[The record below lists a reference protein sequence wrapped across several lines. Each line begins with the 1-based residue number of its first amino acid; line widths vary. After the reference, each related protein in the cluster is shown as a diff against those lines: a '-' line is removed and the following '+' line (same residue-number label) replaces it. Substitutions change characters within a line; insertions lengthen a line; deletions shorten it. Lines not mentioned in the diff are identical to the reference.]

1 MLFTNLS
8 TTLAILASIASP
20 FVSAR
25 TDIAGVPGDIR
36 PSSPSSYC
44 KQFANAAPAQGAQFP
59 KGQSCSSEIQGLIP
73 GNDNMVSSLI
83 TVPEDGSKIDPAKD
97 FTVTVLVIGL
107 DSGFALDPDTQFLLA
122 PQTLNPETGFIQ
134 GLVSLVIQQLGGTSA
149 PDPRTFSFFQSF
161 TEESSNGV
169 FNFDVKAGTINS
181 TGEFRIC
188 TMVSAASFQPVVM
201 PVAQRGAQ
209 DDCIRV
215 TI

>member
-134 GLVSLVIQQLGGTSA
+134 GLVSLVIQQLG
-149 PDPRTFSFFQSF
+149 
-161 TEESSNGV
+161 
-169 FNFDVKAGTINS
+169 AGTINS